1 MHSSLGTVDSGVGL
15 VFWETSSVE
24 SVEPGEKGAD
34 CCPEHPLSPLCA
46 GALRPMLGWKRE
58 QGRLISLSLHV
69 CLCPGT
75 FHVISTGEM
84 GA

>member
-46 GALRPMLGWKRE
+46 GALRVNKIESGSYSWKYS
-58 QGRLISLSLHV
+58 QLWLSHMYV
-69 CLCPGT
+69 
-75 FHVISTGEM
+75 VN
-84 GA
+84 